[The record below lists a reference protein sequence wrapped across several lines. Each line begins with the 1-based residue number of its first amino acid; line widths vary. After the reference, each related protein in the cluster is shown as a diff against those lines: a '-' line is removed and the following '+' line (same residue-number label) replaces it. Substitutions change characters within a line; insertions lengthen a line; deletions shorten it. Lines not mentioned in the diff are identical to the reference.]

1 MKNIYISLGNFRWIF
16 IYTLLLGV
24 INCGYFNPRGFKAI
38 GAKITPINQLKSK
51 QNPDIVYIQGKV
63 EKAIPLL
70 KKEAY
75 QVNDGTG
82 KIWIVSNQTGI
93 KQGESLL
100 IKGKISYRSIPLGG
114 KEYGEL
120 YVEEE

>member
-1 MKNIYISLGNFRWIF
+1 MKNFYISLGNLRWIF
-16 IYTLLLGV
+16 IYTLLLG
-24 INCGYFNPRGFKAI
+24 IISCGYLNPRGFKAI
-38 GAKITPINQLKSK
+38 GAQITPINQLKSK
-51 QNPDIVYIQGKV
+51 QKPDIVYIQGKV
-63 EKAIPLL
+63 EKAIPLV
-70 KKEAY
+70 KKQAY

>member
-1 MKNIYISLGNFRWIF
+1 MGTSYCIIS
-16 IYTLLLGV
+16 
-24 INCGYFNPRGFKAI
+24 CGYLNPRGFKAM
-38 GAKITPINQLKSK
+38 GAQITPINQLKSK

-63 EKAIPLL
+63 EKAIPLV
-70 KKEAY
+70 KKQAY

-82 KIWIVSNQTGI
+82 KIWIVTNQTGI